1 MPIDEVRGRRRCGAL
16 VAALVALACAL
27 GSPPAAFAESFFV
40 NSTADDVDAVPG
52 DEFCSTAEGNCTL
65 RAAIEEANS
74 SPEAFDEIRFEEEV
88 FEGRLADTIHPTT
101 SLPAITSLLAIEGR
115 GQCPTDAGLNG
126 PCAGIE
132 GSAGA
137 PALVVEDADVQEGQR
152 VEVTGLA
159 IIGAQT
165 GIEVL
170 GSAGFRAR
178 ANWFGV
184 ALDGTIAGNETGVL
198 VDSGS
203 NGSEIGGEGFEHRN
217 VFAGS
222 AGDGLEIHGS
232 SGVRILGNYFGVEPD
247 GVAPAPNGAD
257 AVEVASTKVVEGETE
272 VTIEASGTQIG
283 TRLSPAAAAS
293 SLCDGGCNVISG
305 AALHGVDLQGD
316 GGPEAPAASTYIAA
330 NYIGLDAMGTN
341 AVPSA
346 NAGVNVGEA
355 AHTTVG
361 GPFSG
366 EANRINGGTAAV
378 LAGPV
383 AVDLAVRGNVIGTDA
398 SGAEPLTPPDD
409 GIVVDSGELGSS
421 ALEAE
426 ITGNQIGMEGGVA
439 ILQRGAGAWI
449 LDNEIFGSQTGIRL
463 VGSNS
468 FYGNV
473 VEGNLIEGPA
483 ANGILVENDVNEIVA
498 NTVLGAG
505 AAGIRIQGSLPFGV
519 TGNLIGGDVPGD
531 ENFIDG
537 SAGAAIE
544 IFDVEAT
551 NNEVARNQGTGNGG
565 LFIDLLAISPST
577 EVGPNRGIEPPTFST
592 ATQAGASGG
601 ALEGATVRVFRKQ
614 LAAAGELESFL
625 GEAVADGSGGW
636 ELTYDAA
643 IPAGTIIA
651 ATQTVEGATSELAV
665 TTLPGSEGAG
675 GGGGG
680 SAGGD
685 VGGVFGTGVQ
695 GSVENEV
702 AQVRPQTKIVKGRAR
717 PHAARFVFKSDQ
729 PGSDFLCKLD
739 GKPFDLCRS
748 PKKYT
753 GLAPG
758 KHVFWVRAVDP
769 TGRVDLSPAKKK
781 FMVPG

>member
-1 MPIDEVRGRRRCGAL
+1 VL
-16 VAALVALACAL
+16 VAALVALACAS
-27 GSPPAAFAESFFV
+27 GFPPVALAESFIV
-40 NSTADDVDAVPG
+40 DSTADGVDAVPG
-52 DEFCSTAEGNCTL
+52 DEFCSTAEGDCTL

-101 SLPAITSLLAIEGR
+101 SLPTITTLLAIEGR

-132 GSAGA
+132 GLAGA
-137 PALVVEDADVQEGQR
+137 PALVVEDADVHEGQR

-159 IIGAQT
+159 ISGAQT

-178 ANWFGV
+178 SNWFGV

-198 VDSGS
+198 LDSES
-203 NGSEIGGEGFEHRN
+203 NGSVIGGEGTEHRN

-222 AGDGLEIHGS
+222 AGNGLDIHGS
-232 SGVRILGNYFGVEPD
+232 SNVKVLGNYFGVEPD
-247 GVAPAPNGAD
+247 GVTPAPNGAD
-257 AVEVASTKVVEGETE
+257 AVEVASTKVLEAETE
-272 VTIEASGTQIG
+272 VTIEASGTEIG
-283 TRLSPAAAAS
+283 TRVSAAAAVS
-293 SLCDGGCNVISG
+293 PLCDGGCNVISG
-305 AALHGVDLQGD
+305 AALHGVDLQAD
-316 GGPEAPAASTYIAA
+316 GGSEAPATSTYIAG
-330 NYIGLDAMGTN
+330 NHIGLDAMGTEV
-341 AVPSA
+341 VPNT

-361 GPFSG
+361 GPSSG
-366 EANRINGGTAAV
+366 EANRINGGAAAV

-383 AVDLAVRGNVIGTDA
+383 AVDLAVRGNVIGTDV
-398 SGAEPLTPPDD
+398 SGAEPLTPPDE

-426 ITGNQIGMEGGVA
+426 ITGNLIGMEGGVA

-449 LDNEIFGSQTGIRL
+449 LDNEIFGSQTGIRAI
-463 VGSNS
+463 GSNS

-473 VEGNLIEGPA
+473 IEGNLVEGSA
-483 ANGILVENDVNEIVA
+483 ANGILIENDFNEIVG
-498 NTVLGAG
+498 NEILGAG
-505 AAGIRIQGSLPFGV
+505 AAGIWIQGALLEFGV
-519 TGNLIGGDVPGD
+519 FGNRIGGDTAAD
-531 ENFIDG
+531 ENVIDG
-537 SAGAAIE
+537 SGGAAIE
-544 IFDVEAT
+544 ISNLEAT
-551 NNEVARNQGTGNGG
+551 GNEVARNRGTGNGG
-565 LFIDLLAISPST
+565 LFVDLVAASPGT

-625 GEAVADGSGGW
+625 GEAVADSAGGW

-643 IPAGTIIA
+643 IPTGTIIA

-665 TTLPGSEGAG
+665 ATTPGSEGAG

-680 SAGGD
+680 SVGGD
-685 VGGVFGTGVQ
+685 VGGAFGNGAQ

-717 PHAARFVFKSDQ
+717 PHTARFVFESDQ

-781 FMVPG
+781 FVVPG